1 MENGKYVIA
10 EREEAPSQVVEPVN
24 APKNEIQEVKVE
36 AEQTKEPVKEVAPQ
50 GEKLVAASGYNV
62 LPVEPVEKSGEN
74 RTETAESTPQI
85 PENRTNPT
93 EINGAVDMSTM
104 QPVMGKDAFN
114 ELLRSGGKEEV
125 NAYLKEID
133 HALRIGDNAPLDG
146 KKVIQDDYRKAVE
159 QYGKE
164 NIPAEV
170 MTELNAR
177 IEPYARLERELF
189 DRKYALQDS
198 MLSLKVA
205 MEEVLGIKDLYIED
219 VVGFENAYLGENR
232 LSSVNKAENK
242 ILYR

>member
-1 MENGKYVIA
+1 
-10 EREEAPSQVVEPVN
+10 
-24 APKNEIQEVKVE
+24 
-36 AEQTKEPVKEVAPQ
+36 
-50 GEKLVAASGYNV
+50 
-62 LPVEPVEKSGEN
+62 
-74 RTETAESTPQI
+74 
-85 PENRTNPT
+85 
-93 EINGAVDMSTM
+93 
-104 QPVMGKDAFN
+104 
-114 ELLRSGGKEEV
+114 
-125 NAYLKEID
+125 
-133 HALRIGDNAPLDG
+133 
-146 KKVIQDDYRKAVE
+146 
-159 QYGKE
+159 
-164 NIPAEV
+164 